1 MDNKTKSLGI
11 LKTIPQPTN
20 KHPRMTGT
28 LKLHRHTLR
37 ILVKQFQEGHANVLV
52 FNLATWVN
60 QGVDAKFLTLE
71 LSPRYV
77 ATRHAIGEDRDA
89 LTELFDED
97 SDKSDDDDDEH
108 WHND

>member
-11 LKTIPQPTN
+11 LKTVHQPTE

-37 ILVKQFQEGHANVLV
+37 TLVKQFQESHANVLV
-52 FNLATWVN
+52 CNLAAWVN
-60 QGVDAKFLTLE
+60 QGSDAKLLTVE

-77 ATRHAIGEDRDA
+77 ATQKAIGEDRDA

-97 SDKSDDDDDEH
+97 DDKSNDDDAP